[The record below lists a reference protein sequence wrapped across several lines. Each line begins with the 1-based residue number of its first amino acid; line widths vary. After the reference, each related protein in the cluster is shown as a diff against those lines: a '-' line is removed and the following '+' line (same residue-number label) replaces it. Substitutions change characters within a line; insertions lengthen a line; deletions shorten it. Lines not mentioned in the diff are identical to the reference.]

1 LCRRTFFL
9 VFSFSCSSLNLS
21 TSSSLDLDKPRHVA
35 NFERGAKATIL
46 VNKVTWSI
54 SSLVKIW
61 KICHCV
67 FLSIS
72 LSTI

>member
-1 LCRRTFFL
+1 MFFIE
-9 VFSFSCSSLNLS
+9 SFYIIV
-21 TSSSLDLDKPRHVA
+21 TYLDKPRHVA
-35 NFERGAKATIL
+35 NCERGAKATML